1 MKRLILMASGLLT
14 AVLLTYGVS
23 ASELPVA
30 ADLQGDGQQA
40 HEEHLPVLVFFS
52 AKSCPYCEQ
61 MRALFL
67 EPMYASGDYTGKV
80 IMREVQVESG
90 RTLRDFK
97 GKKVSHA
104 DFAHR
109 NGISLTPQILFMDP
123 AGKELVPALV
133 GLSTPE
139 FFSGYLDEAIDAA
152 LARMRAIHP

>member
-1 MKRLILMASGLLT
+1 MTRLRVMVCGVLT
-14 AVLLTYGVS
+14 AVLLNYG
-23 ASELPVA
+23 AFAAELPVA

-61 MRALFL
+61 MRSLFL
-67 EPMYASGDYTGKV
+67 EPMYTSGDYAGKV

-133 GLSTPE
+133 GLSTPD
-139 FFSGYLDEAIDAA
+139 FFSGYLDEAIDTA
-152 LARMRAIHP
+152 LARMRAIRP